1 MKVSKF
7 GGSSVA
13 NSEQI
18 KKVVNIINSDDER
31 KIVVVSAPG
40 KRFKE
45 DIKTTDLLIR
55 LYEKV
60 INQLDYSNKLNQIV
74 GRYEEIVTELNMNRS
89 ILVEIKN
96 HLLNLINVYHDKP
109 ERLLDGLKSCG
120 EDFNAQ
126 LIAQYNSQLG
136 FPTRYL
142 SPKEAG
148 IIVTDEPGNAMIL
161 ESSYEKIYKLREY
174 DEKLIIPGFFGY
186 SENGDI
192 VTFPRGGSDIT
203 GAILARG
210 IKANL
215 YENFTDVS
223 GIFRANPTVVSQPE
237 VIPEITY
244 REMRELSYAGFGVF
258 HDEALEPLYKDRIP
272 VVIKNTNRPS
282 DKGTYIVSER
292 NISHLSHIVSG
303 VSCDKGFTIINVK
316 KYLMNREVG
325 FTRKVLSILEE
336 ENISIEHIPSGID
349 SISIIMRSTQIKG
362 KEERVLSKIRENIP
376 VDELTIDYD
385 LAILMIVGEGMNKAV
400 GTAAGSTAAL
410 SKRNVNLNMIN
421 QGSSEISMMFGIDE
435 QYSDIAVQAI
445 YDEYFANKTTQLA

>member
-362 KEERVLSKIRENIP
+362 KEERVLSKIRENIS

-400 GTAAGSTAAL
+400 GTAAGATAAL

>member
-210 IKANL
+210 IKASL

-272 VVIKNTNRPS
+272 VVIKNTNRPT

-400 GTAAGSTAAL
+400 GTAAGATAAL

-445 YDEYFANKTTQLA
+445 YDEYFANKITQLA

>member
-74 GRYEEIVTELNMNRS
+74 GRYEEIVTELNMDRS
-89 ILVEIKN
+89 ILDEIKN

-210 IKANL
+210 IKASL

-272 VVIKNTNRPS
+272 VVIKNTNRPT

-362 KEERVLSKIRENIP
+362 KEERVLNKIRENIP

-400 GTAAGSTAAL
+400 GTAAGATAAL

>member
-60 INQLDYSNKLNQIV
+60 INKLDYSNKLNQIV

-210 IKANL
+210 IKASL

-272 VVIKNTNRPS
+272 VVIKNTNRPT

-400 GTAAGSTAAL
+400 GTAAGATAAL

>member
-148 IIVTDEPGNAMIL
+148 IIVTDEPGSAMIL

-210 IKANL
+210 IKASL

-272 VVIKNTNRPS
+272 VVIKNTNRPT

-400 GTAAGSTAAL
+400 GTAAGATAAL

>member
-74 GRYEEIVTELNMNRS
+74 DRYEEIVTELNMDRS
-89 ILVEIKN
+89 ILDEIKR
-96 HLLNLINVYHDKP
+96 HLLNLIDVYHDKP

-126 LIAQYNSQLG
+126 LIAQYNNQLG
-136 FPTRYL
+136 HPTRYL

-210 IKANL
+210 IKASL

-272 VVIKNTNRPS
+272 VVIKNTNRPT

-400 GTAAGSTAAL
+400 GTAAGATAAL
-410 SKRNVNLNMIN
+410 SKRNVFNGWFVLR
-421 QGSSEISMMFGIDE
+421 
-435 QYSDIAVQAI
+435 
-445 YDEYFANKTTQLA
+445 L

>member
-74 GRYEEIVTELNMNRS
+74 DRYEEIVTELNMDRS
-89 ILVEIKN
+89 ILDEIKR
-96 HLLNLINVYHDKP
+96 HLLNLIDVYHDKP

-126 LIAQYNSQLG
+126 LIAQYNNQLG
-136 FPTRYL
+136 HPTRYL

-161 ESSYEKIYKLREY
+161 ESSYEKIYKLRDY

-186 SENGDI
+186 SENDDI

-210 IKANL
+210 IKASL

-272 VVIKNTNRPS
+272 VVIKNTNRPT

-400 GTAAGSTAAL
+400 GTAAGATAAL

>member
-13 NSEQI
+13 NSTQI
-18 KKVVNIINSDDER
+18 KKVLDIINSDDER

-45 DIKTTDLLIR
+45 DVKTTDLLIR
-55 LYEKV
+55 LYEKI
-60 INQLDYSNKLNQIV
+60 INKLDYTHKFQQIIE
-74 GRYEEIVTELNMNRS
+74 RYQEIVVELEMDEI
-89 ILVEIKN
+89 ILEQLKN
-96 HLLNLINVYHDKP
+96 DLNCLIDTYEDKP
-109 ERLLDGLKSCG
+109 KRLLDALKSCG

-126 LIAQYNSQLG
+126 IIAQYNNDLG

-142 SPKEAG
+142 SPKDAG

-161 ESSYEKIYKLREY
+161 ESSYEKIHKLREY
-174 DEKLIIPGFFGY
+174 EETLIVPGFFGY

-210 IKANL
+210 IEASL

-237 VIPEITY
+237 IIPEITY

-272 VVIKNTNRPS
+272 VVIKNTNKPH
-282 DKGTYIVSER
+282 DKGTFIVSER
-292 NISHLSHIVSG
+292 DISSLSQIVSG
-303 VSCDKGFTIINVK
+303 VSCDKGFTIINIK

-325 FTRKVLSILEE
+325 FTRRVLSILEE
-336 ENISIEHIPSGID
+336 ENISIEHIP
-349 SISIIMRSTQIKG
+349 
-362 KEERVLSKIRENIP
+362 
-376 VDELTIDYD
+376 
-385 LAILMIVGEGMNKAV
+385 
-400 GTAAGSTAAL
+400 
-410 SKRNVNLNMIN
+410 
-421 QGSSEISMMFGIDE
+421 
-435 QYSDIAVQAI
+435 
-445 YDEYFANKTTQLA
+445 

>member
-18 KKVVNIINSDDER
+18 KKVLNIINSDDER

-45 DIKTTDLLIR
+45 DTKTTDLLIR
-55 LYEKV
+55 LYDKV
-60 INQLDYSNKLNQIV
+60 INKLDYAHKLQQIIE
-74 GRYEEIVTELNMNRS
+74 RYEEIVHALEMDDK
-89 ILVEIKN
+89 ILD
-96 HLLNLINVYHDKP
+96 NLRNDILRLIDVYQNKP
-109 ERLLDGLKSCG
+109 ERLLDALKSCG

-126 LIAQYNSQLG
+126 IIAQYNTQLG
-136 FPTRYL
+136 YPTRYL

-148 IIVTDEPGNAMIL
+148 ILVTDEPGNAMIL
-161 ESSYEKIYKLREY
+161 ESSYEQIYKLRDYE
-174 DEKLIIPGFFGY
+174 ETLIVPGFFGY
-186 SENGDI
+186 SENDDI

-210 IKANL
+210 IKASL

-223 GIFRANPTVVSQPE
+223 GIFRANPTVVSHPE
-237 VIPEITY
+237 VIPEVTY

-272 VVIKNTNRPS
+272 VVIKNTNAPD
-282 DKGTYIVSER
+282 DKGTFILSER
-292 NISHLSHIVSG
+292 DTSNLSHIISG
-303 VSCDKGFTIINVK
+303 VSCDKGFTTINIK

-349 SISIIMRSTQIKG
+349 NLSIIIRSNQIEG
-362 KEERVLSKIRENIP
+362 KEKRVLNKIREQIK
-376 VDELTIDYD
+376 VDELTIEYD
-385 LAILMIVGEGMNKAV
+385 LAILMIVGEGMNKAI
-400 GTAAGSTAAL
+400 GTASGATSAL
-410 SKRNVNLNMIN
+410 SRNNINLNMIN
-421 QGSSEISMMFGIDE
+421 QGSSEISMMFGINE

-445 YDEYFANKTTQLA
+445 YNEYFAKETAQL

>member
-1 MKVSKF
+1 MKVLKF

-18 KKVVNIINSDDER
+18 KKVLNIINSDDER

-45 DIKTTDLLIR
+45 DVKTTDLLIR
-55 LYEKV
+55 LYDKV
-60 INQLDYSNKLNQIV
+60 INKLDYSNKLRQIIE
-74 GRYEEIVTELNMNRS
+74 RYEEIVKELEMDSS
-89 ILVEIKN
+89 ILDELKN
-96 HLLNLINVYHDKP
+96 DLVCLIDTYNNQP
-109 ERLLDGLKSCG
+109 ERLLDALKSCG
-120 EDFNAQ
+120 EDFNARI
-126 LIAQYNSQLG
+126 IAQYNNQLG

-161 ESSYEKIYKLREY
+161 ESSYEQIYQLRQY
-174 DEKLIIPGFFGY
+174 DETLIIPGFFGY
-186 SENGDI
+186 SENNDI

-210 IKANL
+210 IKASL

-272 VVIKNTNRPS
+272 VVIKNTNRPT
-282 DKGTYIVSER
+282 DTGTYIVSER
-292 NISHLSHIVSG
+292 DVSNLSQIVSG

-325 FTRKVLSILEE
+325 FTRKILSILED

-349 SISIIMRSTQIKG
+349 NLSIIMRTTQIHG
-362 KEERVLSKIRENIP
+362 KEERVLNKIREQIK

-385 LAILMIVGEGMNKAV
+385 LAILMIVGEGMNKAI
-400 GTAAGSTAAL
+400 GTAAGAAAAL
-410 SKRNVNLNMIN
+410 SKNKINLNMIN
-421 QGSSEISMMFGIDE
+421 QGSSEISMMFGIDQ

-445 YDEYFANKTTQLA
+445 YNEYFVKETTQII

>member
-60 INQLDYSNKLNQIV
+60 INQLDYSNKLNQII

-210 IKANL
+210 IKASL

-272 VVIKNTNRPS
+272 VVIKNTNRPT

-400 GTAAGSTAAL
+400 GTAAGATAAL

>member
-210 IKANL
+210 IKASL

-272 VVIKNTNRPS
+272 VVIKNTNRPT

-400 GTAAGSTAAL
+400 GTAARATAAL

>member
-136 FPTRYL
+136 FPTLYL

-210 IKANL
+210 IKASL

-272 VVIKNTNRPS
+272 VVIKNTNRPT

-400 GTAAGSTAAL
+400 GTAAGATAAL

>member
-13 NSEQI
+13 NSVQI
-18 KKVVNIINSDDER
+18 KKVLNIINSDDER

-55 LYEKV
+55 LYDKV
-60 INQLDYSNKLNQIV
+60 INNLDYSNKLRQIIE
-74 GRYEEIVTELNMNRS
+74 RYEEIVTELEMDDA
-89 ILVEIKN
+89 ILKEIKDN
-96 HLLNLINVYHDKP
+96 LLYLIDVYKNQP
-109 ERLLDGLKSCG
+109 ERLLDALKSCG
-120 EDFNAQ
+120 ENFNAKI
-126 LIAQYNSQLG
+126 IAQYNNQLG
-136 FPTRYL
+136 YPTRYL

-161 ESSYEKIYKLREY
+161 ESSYEKIYQLREY
-174 DEKLIIPGFFGY
+174 DETLIIPGFFGY
-186 SENGDI
+186 SENDDI

-210 IKANL
+210 IKASL

-258 HDEALEPLYKDRIP
+258 HDEALEPLYKDHIP
-272 VVIKNTNRPS
+272 VVIKNTNRPH
-282 DKGTYIVSER
+282 DKGTFIVSER
-292 NISHLSHIVSG
+292 EISNLSHIVSG

-349 SISIIMRSTQIKG
+349 NLSIIMRSAQIKG
-362 KEERVLSKIRENIP
+362 KEERVLNKIREEIE

-385 LAILMIVGEGMNKAV
+385 LAILMIVGEGMNKAI
-400 GTAAGSTAAL
+400 GTAAGATKAL
-410 SKRNVNLNMIN
+410 SKNKVNLNMIN

-445 YDEYFANKTTQLA
+445 YNEYFAKETTQII

>member
-18 KKVVNIINSDDER
+18 RKVLNIINSDDER

-45 DIKTTDLLIR
+45 DVKTTDLLIR
-55 LYEKV
+55 LYDKV
-60 INQLDYSNKLNQIV
+60 INKLDYSNKLRQIIE
-74 GRYEEIVTELNMNRS
+74 RYEEIVKELEMDYS
-89 ILVEIKN
+89 ILDELKN
-96 HLLNLINVYHDKP
+96 DLVCLIDTYNNQP
-109 ERLLDGLKSCG
+109 ERLLDALKSCG
-120 EDFNAQ
+120 EDFNARI
-126 LIAQYNSQLG
+126 IAQYNNQLG

-161 ESSYEKIYKLREY
+161 ESSYEQIYQLRQY
-174 DEKLIIPGFFGY
+174 DETLIIPGFFGY
-186 SENGDI
+186 SENNDI

-210 IKANL
+210 IKASL

-272 VVIKNTNRPS
+272 VVIKNTNRPT
-282 DKGTYIVSER
+282 DTGTYIVSER
-292 NISHLSHIVSG
+292 DVSNLSQIVSG

-325 FTRKVLSILEE
+325 FTRKILSILED

-349 SISIIMRSTQIKG
+349 NLSIIMRTTQIHG
-362 KEERVLSKIRENIP
+362 KEERVLNKIREQIK

-385 LAILMIVGEGMNKAV
+385 LAILMIVGEGMNKAI
-400 GTAAGSTAAL
+400 GTAAGAAAAL
-410 SKRNVNLNMIN
+410 SKNKINLNMIN
-421 QGSSEISMMFGIDE
+421 QGSSEISMIFGIDQ

-445 YDEYFANKTTQLA
+445 YNEYFVKETTQII

>member
-161 ESSYEKIYKLREY
+161 ESSYETIYKLREY

-210 IKANL
+210 IKASL

-272 VVIKNTNRPS
+272 VVIKNTNRPT

-400 GTAAGSTAAL
+400 GTAAGATAAL

>member
-18 KKVVNIINSDDER
+18 KKVVNIINSYDER

-74 GRYEEIVTELNMNRS
+74 DRYEEIVTELNMDRS
-89 ILVEIKN
+89 ILDEIKR
-96 HLLNLINVYHDKP
+96 HLLNLIDVYHDKP

-126 LIAQYNSQLG
+126 LIAQYNNQLG
-136 FPTRYL
+136 HPTRYL

-161 ESSYEKIYKLREY
+161 ESSYENIYKLRDY

-186 SENGDI
+186 SENDDI

-210 IKANL
+210 IKASL

-272 VVIKNTNRPS
+272 VVIKNTNRPT

-400 GTAAGSTAAL
+400 GTAAGATAAL

-435 QYSDIAVQAI
+435 QYSDIAVQTI

>member
-109 ERLLDGLKSCG
+109 ERLLDSLKSCG

-142 SPKEAG
+142 SPEEAG

-210 IKANL
+210 IKASL

-272 VVIKNTNRPS
+272 VVIKNTNRPT

-400 GTAAGSTAAL
+400 GTAAGATAAL

>member
-7 GGSSVA
+7 GGTSVA

-74 GRYEEIVTELNMNRS
+74 DRYEEIVTELNMDRS
-89 ILVEIKN
+89 ILDEIKR
-96 HLLNLINVYHDKP
+96 HLLNLIDVYHDKP

-126 LIAQYNSQLG
+126 LIAQYNNQLG
-136 FPTRYL
+136 HPTRYL

-161 ESSYEKIYKLREY
+161 ESSYENIYKLREY

-210 IKANL
+210 IKASL

-272 VVIKNTNRPS
+272 VVIKNTNRPT

-400 GTAAGSTAAL
+400 GTAAGATAAL

>member
-18 KKVVNIINSDDER
+18 KKVLNIINSDDER

-45 DIKTTDLLIR
+45 DVKTTDLLIR
-55 LYEKV
+55 LYDKV
-60 INQLDYSNKLNQIV
+60 INKLDYSNKLHQIIE
-74 GRYEEIVTELNMNRS
+74 RYEEIVRELEMDSS
-89 ILVEIKN
+89 ILNELKN
-96 HLLNLINVYHDKP
+96 DLVYLIDEYKNQP
-109 ERLLDGLKSCG
+109 ERLLDALKSCG
-120 EDFNAQ
+120 EDFNARI
-126 LIAQYNSQLG
+126 IAQYNNQLG

-161 ESSYEKIYKLREY
+161 ESSYEQIYKLRHYE
-174 DEKLIIPGFFGY
+174 ETLIIPGFFGY
-186 SENGDI
+186 SENNDI

-210 IKANL
+210 IKASL

-223 GIFRANPTVVSQPE
+223 GIYRANPTVVSQPE

-272 VVIKNTNRPS
+272 VVIKNTNRPT
-282 DKGTYIVSER
+282 DIGTYIVSER
-292 NISHLSHIVSG
+292 DVSNLSHIVSG

-325 FTRKVLSILEE
+325 FTRKILSILED

-349 SISIIMRSTQIKG
+349 NLSIIIRTTQIQG
-362 KEERVLSKIRENIP
+362 KEERVLNKIREQIK

-385 LAILMIVGEGMNKAV
+385 LAILMIVGEGMNKAI
-400 GTAAGSTAAL
+400 GTAAGAAAAL
-410 SKRNVNLNMIN
+410 SKNKINLNMIN
-421 QGSSEISMMFGIDE
+421 QGSSEISMMFGINQ

-445 YDEYFANKTTQLA
+445 YNEYFVKETTQII

>member
-18 KKVVNIINSDDER
+18 KKVLNIINSDDER

-45 DIKTTDLLIR
+45 DVKTTDLLIR
-55 LYEKV
+55 LYDKV
-60 INQLDYSNKLNQIV
+60 INKLDYSNKLRQIIE
-74 GRYEEIVTELNMNRS
+74 RYEEIVKELEMDSS
-89 ILVEIKN
+89 ILDELKN
-96 HLLNLINVYHDKP
+96 DLVCLIDTYNNQP
-109 ERLLDGLKSCG
+109 ERLLDALKSCG
-120 EDFNAQ
+120 EDFNARI
-126 LIAQYNSQLG
+126 IAQYNNQLG

-161 ESSYEKIYKLREY
+161 ESSYEQIYQLRQY
-174 DEKLIIPGFFGY
+174 DETLIIPGFFGY
-186 SENGDI
+186 SENNDI

-210 IKANL
+210 IKASL

-272 VVIKNTNRPS
+272 VVIKNTNRPT
-282 DKGTYIVSER
+282 DTGTYIVSER
-292 NISHLSHIVSG
+292 DVSNLSQIVSG

-325 FTRKVLSILEE
+325 FTRKILSILED

-349 SISIIMRSTQIKG
+349 NLSIIMRTTQIHG
-362 KEERVLSKIRENIP
+362 KEERVLNKIREQIK

-385 LAILMIVGEGMNKAV
+385 LAILMIVGEGMNKAI
-400 GTAAGSTAAL
+400 GTAAGAAAAL
-410 SKRNVNLNMIN
+410 SKNKINLNMIN
-421 QGSSEISMMFGIDE
+421 QGSSEISMMFGIDQ

-445 YDEYFANKTTQLA
+445 YNEYFVKETTQII

>member
-210 IKANL
+210 IKASL

-272 VVIKNTNRPS
+272 VVIKNTNRPT

-292 NISHLSHIVSG
+292 NISHLSHVVSG

-400 GTAAGSTAAL
+400 GTAAGATAAL

-435 QYSDIAVQAI
+435 QYSDIAVKAI